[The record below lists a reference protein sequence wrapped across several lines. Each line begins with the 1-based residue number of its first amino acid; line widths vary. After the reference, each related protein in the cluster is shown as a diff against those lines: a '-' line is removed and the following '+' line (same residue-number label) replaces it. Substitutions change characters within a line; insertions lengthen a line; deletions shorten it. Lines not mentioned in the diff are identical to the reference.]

1 MRLRVKNGH
10 LTIEQ
15 SPEER
20 VILHLDAVRDT
31 PNTMYDQSGYK
42 RTANGIAAATGI
54 PYPSMAK
61 LLCTMRDD
69 GTVELHSLKYRTD
82 QRQGNVYALVY
93 LLTPDGQKLAY
104 EIRERLA

>member
-1 MRLRVKNGH
+1 MRLRVRHGH

-20 VILHLDAVRDT
+20 VIMHLDGVKDIPT
-31 PNTMYDQSGYK
+31 NTYAQSGYQ

-61 LLCTMRDD
+61 LLATMRDD

-93 LLTPDGQKLAY
+93 LLTPDGQKLAR
-104 EIRERLA
+104 EIKERVI